1 MILWEPHDTPSCVKI
16 TRFLLL
22 CKNKCSFSIV
32 FIVNASPPGYVFLTF
47 IRKKSGNSLIT
58 LRINLNYPHFH
69 FVCDLHF
76 SHSCLAAEYMLGFSG
91 FSSLFLYFYEIYV
104 KVDLFSDSA
113 L

>member
-1 MILWEPHDTPSCVKI
+1 MLLFDCFYCKCIASRVCFSYVYKEKKRKFSHYI
-16 TRFLLL
+16 T
-22 CKNKCSFSIV
+22 
-32 FIVNASPPGYVFLTF
+32 
-47 IRKKSGNSLIT
+47 
-58 LRINLNYPHFH
+58 INLNYPHFH

-91 FSSLFLYFYEIYV
+91 FSSLFCIFYEIYV